1 MSEPISQPEHYK
13 TPLLAESQSQRVN
26 LEKRLS
32 ALYAALRESKG
43 VARLKI
49 QRQIERMEQTLEW
62 QGANPKV
69 IDLDDLREHIQNTPL
84 DDVIEAK
91 YQRRVKNR
99 ASAIRAYCV
108 SCQGGSVV
116 DVRMCA
122 SVTCPLHPFR
132 MGTDPLRGYDLPKAE
147 PVVIEDDETDE
158 ALFEEGD
165 DADDKDDTE

>member
-1 MSEPISQPEHYK
+1 MTEPISQPEHYK
-13 TPLLAESQSQRVN
+13 TPLLAESQQHRVN

-32 ALYAALRESKG
+32 ALYADLRESKG
-43 VARLKI
+43 VSRLKI
-49 QRQIERMEQTLEW
+49 ERQIERMEQTLEW

-69 IDLDDLREHIQNTPL
+69 IDFADLKQHIQETPL
-84 DDVIEAK
+84 ADVVEAK
-91 YQRRVKNR
+91 YQRRIKNR

-116 DVRMCA
+116 DVRNCA
-122 SVTCPLHPFR
+122 AITCPLHPFR

-147 PVVIEDDETDE
+147 PVVIESDDLDE